1 MSKNEMNMNF
11 LFKNKYSRII
21 EFFLDNPDNEYY
33 VNEILNKIKISP
45 KVLCDGLKELESV
58 GILLTKKMANSI
70 YYKLNIKNNLVKSIK
85 NIIKPV
91 TYREAGVNID
101 AANLAVKKIKKY
113 AEETYN
119 PDVLSSIGSFSGLY
133 PI

>member
-70 YYKLNIKNNLVKSIK
+70 YYK
-85 NIIKPV
+85 
-91 TYREAGVNID
+91 
-101 AANLAVKKIKKY
+101 
-113 AEETYN
+113 
-119 PDVLSSIGSFSGLY
+119 
-133 PI
+133 